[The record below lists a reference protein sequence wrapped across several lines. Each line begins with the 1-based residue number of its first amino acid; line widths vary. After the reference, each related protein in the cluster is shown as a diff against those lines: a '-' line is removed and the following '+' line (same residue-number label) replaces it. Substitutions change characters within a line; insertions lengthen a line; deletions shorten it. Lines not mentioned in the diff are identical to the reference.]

1 MQPDHTSGVAQYS
14 FGDTLAEQEAQLRTN
29 PLLQRFRTTRQAKID
44 DPVRPI
50 YHFCNPDGRLND
62 PNGLCFWQ
70 GRWHLFYQAFPPEDP
85 RPHWAHA
92 VSDDLIH
99 WRDLP
104 YAIYPHPEH
113 GCWSGASLV
122 DGDRV
127 IVHYYGHQL
136 GNVSAI
142 SRDPLLLNW
151 QKVPGGIPEPKVN
164 ELSQPFRVYDPCIW
178 KKDGAYYSLSGG
190 TLPTGPRGLQ
200 RRANFLFRSEDLE
213 TWEYL
218 HPFVEDDLFSA
229 NGDDGACPYF
239 WPIGD
244 KHMLLYYSHRNGGQY
259 LIGDYD
265 QARDKLIARDYGRF
279 NFGASWPGGIHAP
292 SATPDGKGGL
302 IAIFNVNWG
311 MPSLGWSE
319 EERQVRHFGCWEGQ
333 QLMSLPRRLSL
344 NAGGDVQIEPAG
356 DIESLRGRHTQIA
369 DCTIKGNS
377 ETVFDQLAGNAI
389 ELSLEVE
396 TNGAPLIE
404 LDVLRSPDQQEYTRI
419 AFYRDRSVRPLV
431 PGNEASTPPNSEGT
445 YSLVAL
451 DSSHASI
458 QPQARSRPPEIAPV
472 FLAPEENLKMRV
484 FIDKSIVEVF
494 VNDRQCL
501 AVRVYPGREDSVG
514 VALRAVGR
522 DVRLVVLDAWEMK
535 SIYSPT
541 DQ

>member
-1 MQPDHTSGVAQYS
+1 MQADHTSGVTQYS

-29 PLLQRFRTTRQAKID
+29 PLLQRFRTTRQAKIS

-50 YHFCNPDGRLND
+50 YHFCSPDGRLND

-127 IVHYYGHQL
+127 IVHYYGHQV

-151 QKVPGGIPEPKVN
+151 EKVPGGIPEPKDDGP
-164 ELSQPFRVYDPCIW
+164 SQPYQVYDPCIW

-244 KHMLLYYSHRNGGQY
+244 KHMLLYYSHRSGGQY

-311 MPSLGWSE
+311 MPSPGWSE
-319 EERQVRHFGCWEGQ
+319 EERQVLHFGCWEGQ

-344 NAGGDVQIEPAG
+344 NASGEVQIEPAG

-404 LDVLRSPDQQEYTRI
+404 LDVLRSPDQQEYTRV
-419 AFYRDRSVRPLV
+419 AFYRDRGVRPLV
-431 PGNEASTPPNSEGT
+431 PGNEVSTPPNSEGT

-472 FLAPEENLKMRV
+472 FLAPEENLKIRI

-494 VNDRQCL
+494 VNNRQCL
-501 AVRVYPGREDSVG
+501 AVRVYPNRQDSVG

-522 DVRLVVLDAWEMK
+522 DARLVVLDAWEMK

-541 DQ
+541 EQ

>member
-1 MQPDHTSGVAQYS
+1 MQPDHTSAVAQYS
-14 FGDTLAEQEAQLRTN
+14 FGDTLAEQEVQLQTN
-29 PLLQRFRTTRQAKID
+29 PLLQRFRATRQAQAG

-127 IVHYYGHQL
+127 IVHYYGHQT

-151 QKVPGGIPEPKVN
+151 QKVPGGIPESEAN
-164 ELSQPFRVYDPCIW
+164 EPSQPYQVYDPCIW

-190 TLPTGPRGLQ
+190 TLPTGPRGLS

-213 TWEYL
+213 IWEYL
-218 HPFVEDDLFSA
+218 HPFVEDDLFSV

-244 KHMLLYYSHRNGGQY
+244 QYMLLYYSHRNGSQY

-311 MPSLGWSE
+311 MPSPGWSE

-344 NAGGDVQIEPAG
+344 SASGEVQIEPAG

-377 ETVFDQLAGNAI
+377 ETVFDQVAGNAI
-389 ELSLEVE
+389 ELNLEVE

-419 AFYRDRSVRPLV
+419 AFYRDRGVKLLE
-431 PGNEASTPPNSEGT
+431 PGVGAGTPPNGEGT

-458 QPQARSRPPEIAPV
+458 QPEARSRPPEIAPV

-484 FIDKSIVEVF
+484 FVDRSIVEVF

-501 AVRVYPGREDSVG
+501 AVRVYPGRQDSVG

-535 SIYSPT
+535 SIYSPM
-541 DQ
+541 D

>member
-1 MQPDHTSGVAQYS
+1 MQPDHTSAVAQYS

-29 PLLQRFRTTRQAKID
+29 PLLQRFRATRQAQAG

-127 IVHYYGHQL
+127 IVHYYGYQT

-151 QKVPGGIPEPKVN
+151 QKVPGGIPEPKAN
-164 ELSQPFRVYDPCIW
+164 GPSQSYQVYDPCIW

-190 TLPTGPRGLQ
+190 TLLTGPRGLP
-200 RRANFLFRSEDLE
+200 RRANFLFRSENLE

-218 HPFVEDDLFSA
+218 HPFVEDDLFSV

-344 NAGGDVQIEPAG
+344 SASGDVQIEPAG

-369 DCTIKGNS
+369 DCTIKANS

-396 TNGAPLIE
+396 TSGAPLIE

-419 AFYRDRSVRPLV
+419 AFYRDRGVKLLE
-431 PGNEASTPPNSEGT
+431 PGVGAGTPPNGEGT

-484 FIDKSIVEVF
+484 FVDRSIVEVF

-501 AVRVYPGREDSVG
+501 AVRVYPGRQDSVG

-522 DVRLVVLDAWEMK
+522 DVRLVALDAWEMK

-541 DQ
+541 D

>member
-1 MQPDHTSGVAQYS
+1 
-14 FGDTLAEQEAQLRTN
+14 
-29 PLLQRFRTTRQAKID
+29 
-44 DPVRPI
+44 
-50 YHFCNPDGRLND
+50 
-62 PNGLCFWQ
+62 
-70 GRWHLFYQAFPPEDP
+70 
-85 RPHWAHA
+85 AHA

-113 GCWSGASLV
+113 GCWSGSSLV

-127 IVHYYGHQL
+127 IVHYYGHQT

-151 QKVPGGIPEPKVN
+151 QKVPGGIPEPKAN
-164 ELSQPFRVYDPCIW
+164 EPSPPYRVYDPCIW

-190 TLPTGPRGLQ
+190 TLPTGPRGLS

-259 LIGDYD
+259 LLGDYD
-265 QARDKLIARDYGRF
+265 QARDKLIARDYGCF

-292 SATPDGKGGL
+292 SATPDDKGGL

-311 MPSLGWSE
+311 MPSPGWSA
-319 EERQVRHFGCWEGQ
+319 EERQIRHFGCWEGQ

-344 NAGGDVQIEPAG
+344 SASGEVQIEPTG

-369 DCTIKGNS
+369 DCIIKGNS

-419 AFYRDRSVRPLV
+419 AFYRDRGVKPLE
-431 PGNEASTPPNSEGT
+431 PGIGAGTPPNNEGT

-484 FIDKSIVEVF
+484 FVDKSIVEVF

-501 AVRVYPGREDSVG
+501 AVRVYPGRQDSVG

-541 DQ
+541 D